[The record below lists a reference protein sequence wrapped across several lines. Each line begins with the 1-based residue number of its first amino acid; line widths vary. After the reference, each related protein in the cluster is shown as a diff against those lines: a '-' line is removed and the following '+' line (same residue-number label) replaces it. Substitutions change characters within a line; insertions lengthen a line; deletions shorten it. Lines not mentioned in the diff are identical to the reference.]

1 MVETKI
7 LSAHLQ
13 QIVDDTF
20 PMLEQITGVDEE
32 LACKNDRRRFVVD
45 ARKILVNILR
55 KQAGL
60 TCMQIAKIIGKDHST
75 VVFYEKM
82 HKVHMIEP
90 DYRQMYSAVSGM
102 YSIKNTIRT
111 HEGLKDQFDTLQYK
125 TRALLNSLEQQC
137 DLMAKITKL

>member
-55 KQAGL
+55 KQAG
-60 TCMQIAKIIGKDHST
+60 
-75 VVFYEKM
+75 
-82 HKVHMIEP
+82 
-90 DYRQMYSAVSGM
+90 M